1 MKDEKRFW
9 DQYQVLYGLRL
20 SLKKYRS
27 TNEFYLAFKEFY
39 IDNSDLNI
47 SYSQFTRYL
56 RGETKLTRKKMDLFQ
71 SYLLEEVN
79 LVPDLLIPRI
89 YIDIQAQPIQVDL
102 TELLSTPST
111 LNFLAY
117 FVCYKENLYNRF
129 DVILTHSEAV
139 PLAIGFS
146 QTLNIPWYTVSYR
159 PPSTRPD
166 QISQYPYLID
176 QELVSTVYF
185 NQKRPAIRNKRVLI
199 INDYV
204 RKGGLLDILFRV
216 VEDNSGE
223 VSYLLALIGIGS
235 HWKSLFT
242 ELHGRL
248 KVLYFLSQ

>member
-1 MKDEKRFW
+1 MLEK
-9 DQYQVLYGLRL
+9 YQ
-20 SLKKYRS
+20 
-27 TNEFYLAFKEFY
+27 TTQEFYLLVRSFFKNE
-39 IDNSDLNI
+39 SDLHI

-56 RGETKLTRKKMDLFQ
+56 RGETKLSLKKMKYFQ
-71 SYLLEEVN
+71 SYLLEKVDI
-79 LVPDLLIPRI
+79 VTDLLIPRI
-89 YIDIQAQPIQVDL
+89 SIDIQAQPIQVDL
-102 TELLSTPST
+102 TELLSTPTT

-117 FVCYKENLYNRF
+117 FLCYKENLFNKF

-146 QTLNIPWYTVSYR
+146 QTLYIPWYTISYR
-159 PPSTRPD
+159 PPSARPE

-185 NQKRPAIRNKRVLI
+185 NQKRPGIRNKRVLI

-235 HWKSLFT
+235 LWKSLFT